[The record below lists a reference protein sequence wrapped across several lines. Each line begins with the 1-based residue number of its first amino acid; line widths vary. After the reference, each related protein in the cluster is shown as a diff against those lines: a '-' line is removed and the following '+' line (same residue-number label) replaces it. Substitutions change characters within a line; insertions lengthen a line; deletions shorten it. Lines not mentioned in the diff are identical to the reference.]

1 MTNQPDR
8 VNYAIERA
16 VKKAKTLTHEYV
28 TVEHLLDSMLDESD
42 VLQLLEKMQVDVGQ
56 IASEIEEFLETRDD
70 ILVEGDTEPR
80 KTLAIDRIFNRA
92 VTQAIFSGSKNLIC
106 RDIFISILSEKNSTA
121 YYILKKFGVSR
132 SKTIEILQDEHN
144 SAAGLPSQSH
154 VARQQP
160 QGNGEIKFEDFV
172 VNLNI
177 EASEGRIDPIIGRM
191 DELTNVAEIL
201 ARRRK
206 NNVIIVGEPGVGKTA
221 IAEGLALMITEGTV
235 PHTLENKI
243 VYSLDVTAMVAGT
256 KYRGE
261 FEERAKVVFDQLVKK
276 DNSIL
281 FIDEIHM
288 IMGAGNAGG
297 SNIDIAN
304 LLKPLLAGGKLNC
317 IGATTSEEYRENF
330 EKDRALQ
337 RRFQRVN
344 IDQPSNKDTKL
355 ILRGLSDYYGTFHEV
370 SYEDDALD
378 LAVDLAE
385 RYIFNKFNP
394 DRAIDVIDVAGA
406 MAKLHKTTT
415 TIGKHE
421 IEKAISKIANI
432 PLDMIDAKQN
442 TNYEN
447 LDTNIKA
454 KLFGQDLAIGQLT
467 DAIFVAKSGMRPT
480 NKPIGSFLFVGPTG
494 TGKTELCRQLASNL
508 NVKLRKYDMSE
519 YMEQHSVSK
528 LIGAPPGYVGF
539 AEGGAGAGKLINDVE
554 ETPNC
559 IVLLDE
565 VEKAHP
571 SVMNLLLQVMDDGKL
586 SSSTGKTAD
595 FSNVILIMTS
605 NLGASQRSK
614 LAIGFNTDND
624 DASKVAVEKFFAPE
638 FRNRLDA
645 VVEFKNLEK
654 EHIDRIVDK
663 IMAEINTMLKPKK
676 VQIVLNPASKEW
688 LREKGYQPN
697 MGARPLGRV
706 IHDNIK
712 KPISKEILFGSLVNG
727 GTVEVHVADGN
738 LHFVYR

>member
-8 VNYAIERA
+8 VNHSIERA
-16 VKKAKTLTHEYV
+16 VHKAASLSHEYV
-28 TVEHLLDSMLDESD
+28 TVEHLLYSMLEEDD
-42 VLQLLEKMQVDVGQ
+42 VLHMLGKMRVDVQ
-56 IASEIEEFLETRDD
+56 AIAMEIEDFLQSRDD
-70 ILVEGDTEPR
+70 IHNDDGTEPR
-80 KTLAIDRIFNRA
+80 KTLALDRIFNRA
-92 VTQAIFSGSKNLIC
+92 VTQAIFSGSKQLVC

-121 YYILKKFGVSR
+121 YYILQKYGATRNKA
-132 SKTIEILQDEHN
+132 IEVLQSEHN
-144 SAAGLPSQSH
+144 SAAGLPQQNVGS
-154 VARQQP
+154 VARQ
-160 QGNGEIKFEDFV
+160 GEGQVKFEDFC
-172 VNLNI
+172 VNLN
-177 EASEGRIDPIIGRM
+177 EQAASGLIDPIIGRTE
-191 DELTNVAEIL
+191 ELTEVAEIL
-201 ARRRK
+201 ARRKK

-235 PHTLENKI
+235 PHTLEDKI

-261 FEERAKVVFDQLVKK
+261 FEERAKIVFDQLAEK
-276 DNSIL
+276 DNAVL

-304 LLKPLLAGGKLNC
+304 LLKPLLASGKLHC

-355 ILRGLSDYYGTFHEV
+355 ILRGIKEYYETFHNV
-370 SYEDDALD
+370 TYEDDALD
-378 LAVDLAE
+378 YAVDLAE

-406 MAKLHKTTT
+406 QAKLHKTTDKIT
-415 TIGKHE
+415 KHE

-442 TNYEN
+442 TNYANLEN
-447 LDTNIKA
+447 NIKA
-454 KLFGQDLAIGQLT
+454 KLFGQDIAVEQLT
-467 DAIFVAKSGMRPT
+467 EAIFVAKSGMRPT

-494 TGKTELCRQLASNL
+494 TGKTELCRQLANNL
-508 NVKLRKYDMSE
+508 DVKLRKYDMSE

-528 LIGAPPGYVGF
+528 LIGAPPGYVGH
-539 AEGGAGAGKLINDVE
+539 AEGGIGSGKLINDVE

-571 SVMNLLLQVMDDGKL
+571 SVMNLLLQVMDDGRL
-586 SSSTGKTAD
+586 TSSTGKTAD

-605 NLGASQRSK
+605 NLGAAQRSK
-614 LAIGFNTDND
+614 NAIGFSNDNN
-624 DASKVAVEKFFAPE
+624 DASKVAIEKFFTPE

-654 EHIDRIVDK
+654 EHIDLITDKLIAELNKMLKDKQVRIVL
-663 IMAEINTMLKPKK
+663 A
-676 VQIVLNPASKEW
+676 PAAKAW
-688 LREKGYQPN
+688 LRDEGYQPN

-712 KPISKEILFGSLVNG
+712 KPISKEILFGKLTDG
-727 GTVEVHVADGN
+727 GTVEVQVTDGK
-738 LHFVYR
+738 LSFVYH

>member
-8 VNYAIERA
+8 VNFAIERA
-16 VKKAKTLTHEYV
+16 VKKAKSLTHEYV
-28 TVEHLLDSMLDESD
+28 TVEHLLYSMLEEDD
-42 VLQLLEKMQVDVGQ
+42 VLQLMGRMQIDVRA
-56 IASEIEEFLETRDD
+56 IVKEIEDFLQSRDD
-70 ILVEGDTEPR
+70 ISVEKGTEPR
-80 KTLAIDRIFNRA
+80 KTLALDRIFNRA
-92 VTQAIFSGSKNLIC
+92 VTQAIFAGSKQLIC
-106 RDIFISILSEKNSTA
+106 RDIFISILSEKSSTA
-121 YYILKKFGVSR
+121 YYILKKYGATR
-132 SKTIEILQDEHN
+132 SKAIDILQAEHN
-144 SAAGLPSQSH
+144 AAAGLPSSQTRSS
-154 VARQQP
+154 QQ
-160 QGNGEIKFEDFV
+160 QNGQIRFEDFA

-177 EASEGRIDPIIGRM
+177 EASEGRIDPIVGRTE
-191 DELTNVAEIL
+191 ELTEVAEIL
-201 ARRRK
+201 ARRKK

-243 VYSLDVTAMVAGT
+243 VYSLDVTSMVAGT

-261 FEERAKVVFDQLVKK
+261 FEERAKEVFDQLSKK
-276 DNSIL
+276 DNTIL

-304 LLKPLLAGGKLNC
+304 LLKPLLASGRLNC

-337 RRFQRVN
+337 RRFQRMN
-344 IDQPSNKDTKL
+344 LNPPSNKDTKL
-355 ILRGLSDYYGTFHEV
+355 ILRGLKQYYEIFHEV

-385 RYIFNKFNP
+385 RYIFNKFHP

-406 MAKLHKTTT
+406 QAKLHKTTK

-442 TNYEN
+442 TNYAN
-447 LDTNIKA
+447 LETNIKS
-454 KLFGQDLAIGQLT
+454 KLFGQDLAVEQLT
-467 DAIFVAKSGMRPT
+467 EAIFVAKSGMRPT

-494 TGKTELCRQLASNL
+494 TGKTELCRQLANNL
-508 NVKLRKYDMSE
+508 DVKLRKYDMSE

-528 LIGAPPGYVGF
+528 LIGAPPGYVGH
-539 AEGGAGAGKLINDVE
+539 AEGGMGSGKLINDVE

-571 SVMNLLLQVMDDGKL
+571 SVMNLLLQVMDDGRL
-586 SSSTGKTAD
+586 TSSTGKTAD

-614 LAIGFNTDND
+614 LAIGFNNDNT
-624 DASKVAVEKFFAPE
+624 DASKVAIEKFFSPE

-654 EHIDRIVDK
+654 HHIDRIVDK
-663 IMAEINTMLKPKK
+663 IMAEINEMLKDKK
-676 VQIVLNPASKEW
+676 VRISLTPASREW
-688 LREKGYQPN
+688 LRDKGYVPN

-706 IHDNIK
+706 IHDSIK
-712 KPISKEILFGSLVNG
+712 KPISKEILFGKLVNG
-727 GTVEVHVADGN
+727 GTVEVHVTDGE
-738 LHFVYR
+738 LTFVYH